1 MDRRAHARVAV
12 PLDARVQVGGK
23 DALLAVREI
32 SRSGIFLYTKEAFGE
47 RGAVLRLTLSI
58 IAGIRPLL
66 LDAQIVRV
74 ATDPH
79 GVTIGMA
86 MRFVNV
92 PQEDQQT
99 LLEMIERAMTGR
111 GTGPRAYPRIAFL
124 LNVRCKSSSELQG
137 LLRDMGEGGAGLE
150 LPQAL
155 VEGAEVLVELDLPG
169 RPALQLAGYVTSCE
183 RQAEK
188 RFRVGIRF
196 RKMTPVLRAELTDVL
211 RQRYRR

>member
-1 MDRRAHARVAV
+1 
-12 PLDARVQVGGK
+12 
-23 DALLAVREI
+23 
-32 SRSGIFLYTKEAFGE
+32 
-47 RGAVLRLTLSI
+47 
-58 IAGIRPLL
+58 
-66 LDAQIVRV
+66 
-74 ATDPH
+74 
-79 GVTIGMA
+79 MA

-183 RQAEK
+183 REAEK

-196 RKMTPVLRAELTDVL
+196 RKMTPVLRAELTAVL